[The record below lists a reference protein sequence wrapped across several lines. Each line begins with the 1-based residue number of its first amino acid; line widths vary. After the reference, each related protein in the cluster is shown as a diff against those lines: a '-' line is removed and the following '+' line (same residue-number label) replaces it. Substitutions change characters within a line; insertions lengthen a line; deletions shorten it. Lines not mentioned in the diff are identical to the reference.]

1 MSIVYTWMQRFAGKL
16 TSAYRGE
23 EEVISPTRLDASC
36 LAKARRRIEEIVAE
50 NIQREFVQK
59 AARDEIKR
67 FQKDSDGDARPVEE
81 TATAKPNAS
90 SKDSGM
96 RFSVSSG
103 CRWSVGR
110 SPDLSYDHLI
120 QISLS
125 SRHVPPNV
133 HAKKLTFSALL
144 LQHVRNRCGGKAA
157 VAYKR
162 AGIDR
167 KLYSKIISYD
177 DSTCSKITALQFAI
191 GLQLSVDETVE
202 LLKSAGYALSDT
214 VLTDQVFRYCIE
226 NQIWNILDVNQ
237 LLSECHLH
245 PLNVRF

>member
-1 MSIVYTWMQRFAGKL
+1 MDKAK
-16 TSAYRGE
+16 SALRGE
-23 EEVISPTRLDASC
+23 EGVASPSRLDTLR

-50 NIQREFVQK
+50 NVHKEFVQK

-67 FQKDSDGDARPVEE
+67 FQKASDGDVRPVEE
-81 TATAKPNAS
+81 TASAKPNAS

-96 RFSVSSG
+96 RFSVSSE
-103 CRWSVGR
+103 CRWSIGR
-110 SPDLSYDHLI
+110 RPDLSYDHLI

-125 SRHVPPNV
+125 SRHIPPNV
-133 HAKKLTFSALL
+133 YAKKLTFSALL

-177 DSTCSKITALQFAI
+177 DSTVSKMTALQFAI
-191 GLQLSVDETVE
+191 GLQLSVDETEE

-226 NQIWNILDVNQ
+226 NRVWNILDVNQ
-237 LLSECHLH
+237 LLSECRLR